1 MKRMVLGLCIASMVM
16 SSMVFATP
24 LDKTKVMKE
33 ATWTVHLDVDQFR
46 QSVLGKEIINELTA
60 RGVIGKLDNF
70 AKVFSFHPI
79 NDIQCVTLFGQD
91 KDPQKAA
98 AIIRGTCNPATLI
111 AMVGMNPYYEK
122 SEYGTYTIHSWID
135 DKKGPDG
142 PRQYGCFYN
151 PTTLLMGM
159 GKETLQQSLDVL
171 DGKHANAVGNA
182 MFNQFAEGSHGV
194 MVSLFAE
201 KTGET
206 VNGIQEAAILQQ
218 TNRIAMLFGE
228 KNNASYVDILLQ
240 ARNAAEATKIQQFV
254 QGMLAMASL
263 SVADK
268 NPKLDQFISAVNLQC
283 NDDTVRAQFNWDS
296 KDLIAILKQL
306 EQSHNADVKVS
317 Q

>member
-33 ATWTVHLDVDQFR
+33 ATWAVHVDVDQFR
-46 QSVLGKEIINELTA
+46 QSVLGKEMINELTA
-60 RGVIGKLDNF
+60 RGVMGKLDNF

-171 DGKHANAVGNA
+171 DGKHANAAGNA

-218 TNRIAMLFGE
+218 TNRIALMFGE

-268 NPKLDQFISAVNLQC
+268 NPKLDQLISAVNSTCTDDVVRVQC
-283 NDDTVRAQFNWDS
+283 NWDS
-296 KDLIAILKQL
+296 KDLIALIKQL
-306 EQSHNADVKVS
+306 EQANNIKIT

>member
-1 MKRMVLGLCIASMVM
+1 MKRIVFGLWIASLVL
-16 SSMVFATP
+16 SSMVFAAP

-33 ATWTVHLDVDQFR
+33 ATWAVHLDIEQFR
-46 QSVLGKEIINELTA
+46 QSVLGKEMINELTA
-60 RGVIGKLDNF
+60 RGVMGKLDNF

-79 NDIQCVTLFGQD
+79 NDIQGVTLFGQD

-122 SEYGTYTIHSWID
+122 SEYGSYTIHSWID

-151 PTTLLMGM
+151 PTTLVMGM
-159 GKETLQQSLDVL
+159 GKDTLQQTLDVL
-171 DGKHANAVGNA
+171 DGKHANAAGNA

-194 MVSLFAE
+194 IMSLFAE

-206 VNGIQEAAILQQ
+206 VNGIEEAAILQQ
-218 TNRIAMLFGE
+218 TNRIALMFGE
-228 KNNASYVDILLQ
+228 KENASYIDILLQ

-254 QGMLAMASL
+254 QGMLAMVSL

-268 NPKLDQFISAVNLQC
+268 NPKLDQLINAVNLNCTDDVVRVQC
-283 NDDTVRAQFNWDS
+283 NWDS
-296 KDLIAILKQL
+296 KDLIALLKQL
-306 EQSHNADVKVS
+306 EQTNNIKIAK
-317 Q
+317 

>member
-1 MKRMVLGLCIASMVM
+1 MKRMVFGLWIASLVL
-16 SSMVFATP
+16 SSMVFAAP

-33 ATWTVHLDVDQFR
+33 ATWAVHLDIEQFR
-46 QSVLGKEIINELTA
+46 QSVLGKEIINELTT
-60 RGVIGKLDNF
+60 RGVMGKLDNF

-79 NDIQCVTLFGQD
+79 NDIHGVTLFGQD

-151 PTTLLMGM
+151 PTTLVMGM
-159 GKETLQQSLDVL
+159 GKDTLQQTLDVL
-171 DGKHANAVGNA
+171 DGKHTNAADNA

-194 MVSLFAE
+194 IMSLFAE

-218 TNRIAMLFGE
+218 TNRIALMFGE
-228 KNNASYVDILLQ
+228 KDNASYIDILLQ

-254 QGMLAMASL
+254 QGMLAMVSL

-268 NPKLDQFISAVNLQC
+268 NPKLDQLINAVNLNCTDDVVRVQC
-283 NDDTVRAQFNWDS
+283 NWDS
-296 KDLIAILKQL
+296 KDLLALLKQL
-306 EQSHNADVKVS
+306 EQTNNIKIAK
-317 Q
+317 

>member
-1 MKRMVLGLCIASMVM
+1 MAM

-33 ATWTVHLDVDQFR
+33 ATWAVHVDVDQFR
-46 QSVLGKEIINELTA
+46 QSVLGKEMINELTA
-60 RGVIGKLDNF
+60 RGVMGKLDNF

-122 SEYGTYTIHSWID
+122 SEYGSYTIHSWID
-135 DKKGPDG
+135 EKKGPDG

-171 DGKHANAVGNA
+171 DGKHANAAGNA

-218 TNRIAMLFGE
+218 TNRIALMFGE
-228 KNNASYVDILLQ
+228 KENASYVDILLQ
-240 ARNAAEATKIQQFV
+240 ARNAAEAAKIQQFV

-268 NPKLDQFISAVNLQC
+268 NPKLDQLISAVNSTCTDDVVRVQC
-283 NDDTVRAQFNWDS
+283 NWDS
-296 KDLIAILKQL
+296 KDLIALLKQL
-306 EQSHNADVKVS
+306 EQAHNIKIAK
-317 Q
+317 

>member
-1 MKRMVLGLCIASMVM
+1 MKRMVFGLWIASLVL
-16 SSMVFATP
+16 SSMVFAAP

-33 ATWTVHLDVDQFR
+33 ATWAVHLDIEQFR
-46 QSVLGKEIINELTA
+46 QSVLGKEIINELTT
-60 RGVIGKLDNF
+60 RGVMGKLDNF

-79 NDIQCVTLFGQD
+79 NDIHGVTLFGQD

-151 PTTLLMGM
+151 PTTLVMGM
-159 GKETLQQSLDVL
+159 GKDTLQQTLDVL
-171 DGKHANAVGNA
+171 DGKHANAADNA
-182 MFNQFAEGSHGV
+182 MFNQYAEGSHGV
-194 MVSLFAE
+194 IMSLFAE

-218 TNRIAMLFGE
+218 TNRIALMFGE
-228 KNNASYVDILLQ
+228 KDNASYIDILLQ

-254 QGMLAMASL
+254 QGMLAMVSL

-268 NPKLDQFISAVNLQC
+268 NPKLDQLINAVNLNCTDDVVRVQC
-283 NDDTVRAQFNWDS
+283 NWDS
-296 KDLIAILKQL
+296 KDLLALLKQL
-306 EQSHNADVKVS
+306 EQTNNIKIAK
-317 Q
+317 

>member
-1 MKRMVLGLCIASMVM
+1 MKRIVFGLWIASLVL
-16 SSMVFATP
+16 SSMVFAAP

-33 ATWTVHLDVDQFR
+33 ATWAVHLDIEQFR
-46 QSVLGKEIINELTA
+46 QSVLGKEMINELTA
-60 RGVIGKLDNF
+60 RGVMGKLDNF

-79 NDIQCVTLFGQD
+79 NDIQGVTLFGQD

-122 SEYGTYTIHSWID
+122 SEYGSYTIHSWID

-151 PTTLLMGM
+151 PTTLVMGM
-159 GKETLQQSLDVL
+159 GKDTLQQTLDVL
-171 DGKHANAVGNA
+171 DGKHANAAGNA

-194 MVSLFAE
+194 IMSLFAE
-201 KTGET
+201 KTGQT
-206 VNGIQEAAILQQ
+206 VNGIEEAAILQQ
-218 TNRIAMLFGE
+218 TNRIALMFGE
-228 KNNASYVDILLQ
+228 KENASYIDILLQ

-254 QGMLAMASL
+254 QGMLAMVSL

-268 NPKLDQFISAVNLQC
+268 NPKLDQLINAVNLNCTDDVVRVQC
-283 NDDTVRAQFNWDS
+283 NWDS
-296 KDLIAILKQL
+296 KDLIALLKQL
-306 EQSHNADVKVS
+306 EQTNNIKIAK
-317 Q
+317 

>member
-33 ATWTVHLDVDQFR
+33 ATWAVHVDVDQFR
-46 QSVLGKEIINELTA
+46 QSVLGKEMINELTA
-60 RGVIGKLDNF
+60 RGVMGKLDNF

-122 SEYGTYTIHSWID
+122 SEYGNYTIHSWID
-135 DKKGPDG
+135 EKKGPDG

-171 DGKHANAVGNA
+171 DGKHANAAGNA

-218 TNRIAMLFGE
+218 TNRIALMFGE
-228 KNNASYVDILLQ
+228 KENASYVDILLQ
-240 ARNAAEATKIQQFV
+240 ARNAAEAAKIQQFV

-268 NPKLDQFISAVNLQC
+268 NPKLDQLISAVNSTCTDDVVRVQC
-283 NDDTVRAQFNWDS
+283 NWDS
-296 KDLIAILKQL
+296 KDLIALLKQL
-306 EQSHNADVKVS
+306 EQAHNITIAK
-317 Q
+317 

>member
-33 ATWTVHLDVDQFR
+33 ATWAVHVDVDQFR
-46 QSVLGKEIINELTA
+46 QSVLGKEMINELTA
-60 RGVIGKLDNF
+60 RGVMGKLDNF

-122 SEYGTYTIHSWID
+122 SEYGSYTIHSWID
-135 DKKGPDG
+135 EKKGPDG

-171 DGKHANAVGNA
+171 DGKHANAAGNA

-218 TNRIAMLFGE
+218 TNRIALMFGE
-228 KNNASYVDILLQ
+228 KENASYVDILLQ
-240 ARNAAEATKIQQFV
+240 ARNAAEAAKIQQFV

-268 NPKLDQFISAVNLQC
+268 NPKLDQLISAVNSTCTDDVVRVQC
-283 NDDTVRAQFNWDS
+283 NWDS
-296 KDLIAILKQL
+296 KDLIALLKQL
-306 EQSHNADVKVS
+306 EQAHNIKIAK
-317 Q
+317 

>member
-1 MKRMVLGLCIASMVM
+1 MKRMVLGLCIASMVI

-33 ATWTVHLDVDQFR
+33 ATWAVHVDVDQFR
-46 QSVLGKEIINELTA
+46 QSVLGKEMINELTA
-60 RGVIGKLDNF
+60 RGVMGKLDNF

-122 SEYGTYTIHSWID
+122 SEYGSYTIHSWID
-135 DKKGPDG
+135 EKKGPDG

-171 DGKHANAVGNA
+171 DGKHANAAGNA

-218 TNRIAMLFGE
+218 TNRIALMFGE
-228 KNNASYVDILLQ
+228 KENASYVDILLQ
-240 ARNAAEATKIQQFV
+240 ARNAAEAAKIQQFV

-268 NPKLDQFISAVNLQC
+268 NPKLDQLISAVNSTCTDDVVRVQC
-283 NDDTVRAQFNWDS
+283 NWDS
-296 KDLIAILKQL
+296 KDLIALLKQL
-306 EQSHNADVKVS
+306 EQAHNIKIAK
-317 Q
+317 

>member
-60 RGVIGKLDNF
+60 RGVVGKLDNF

-171 DGKHANAVGNA
+171 DGKHANAAGNA

-268 NPKLDQFISAVNLQC
+268 NPKLDQLISAVNLNCTDDVVRVQC
-283 NDDTVRAQFNWDS
+283 NWDS
-296 KDLIAILKQL
+296 KDLIALIKQL
-306 EQSHNADVKVS
+306 EQANNSKVS

>member
-33 ATWTVHLDVDQFR
+33 ATWAVHVDVDQFR
-46 QSVLGKEIINELTA
+46 QSVLGKEMINELTA
-60 RGVIGKLDNF
+60 RGVMGKLDNF

-122 SEYGTYTIHSWID
+122 SEYGSYTIHSWID
-135 DKKGPDG
+135 EKKGPDG

-171 DGKHANAVGNA
+171 DGKHANAAGNA

-218 TNRIAMLFGE
+218 TNRIALMFGE
-228 KNNASYVDILLQ
+228 KENASYVDILLQ
-240 ARNAAEATKIQQFV
+240 ARNAAEAAKIQQFV

-268 NPKLDQFISAVNLQC
+268 NPKLDQLISAVNSTCTDDVVRVQC
-283 NDDTVRAQFNWDS
+283 NWDS
-296 KDLIAILKQL
+296 KDLIALLKQL
-306 EQSHNADVKVS
+306 EQAHNITIAK
-317 Q
+317 